1 MRDDRRVSARV
12 LIFTASIGAGHD
24 LPAEVL
30 ATSLRERGAT
40 AEVVDG
46 LRVGGPVARAIVG
59 GASSLETLP
68 GNIAFEAGYVIGTR
82 LKPMRRAGSKFI
94 EQVMGGRFET
104 YLRAHPADVIVSTYP
119 LTTELLGRMRQSGA
133 LATPVVSA
141 ITDLAA
147 LNYWAHP
154 GIDLHLITHPES
166 AAEVREIAGTR
177 TQIAAV
183 HGLTDLRFT
192 APPERSAARAEL
204 ELPARGSLVVVS
216 GGGWGVGDL
225 HGAIETALHYTADT
239 IVVLTG
245 NNERTRQRLQEQ
257 FGAEDRVQIWGFTD
271 KMVTLLAAADI
282 LIHSTAG
289 LTVLEALMCDCRVI
303 SYGWSRGHVRINNK
317 AYEELGLVAVARNR
331 SQLAHAIVAALN
343 APPSDAAIPDLPQA
357 ADLVLALAEPA
368 TTEARGASA
377 P

>member
-1 MRDDRRVSARV
+1 MPARA

-30 ATSLRERGAT
+30 AVALRERGAV

-46 LRVGGPVARAIVG
+46 LEVGGPVARAIVG
-59 GASSLETLP
+59 GASSLETKA
-68 GNIAFEAGYVIGTR
+68 GNYAFEAGYVLGTR
-82 LKPMRRAGSKFI
+82 LAPMRRAGSRI
-94 EQVMGGRFET
+94 IDRIMRRRFEAF
-104 YLRAHPADVIVSTYP
+104 LRSHPADVIVSTYP
-119 LTTELLGRMRQSGA
+119 ITTELLGRMRADGGLS
-133 LATPVVSA
+133 TPVVSA

-154 GIDLHLITHPES
+154 GVDLHLITHPES
-166 AAEVREIAGTR
+166 EPEVRAIAGPRTR
-177 TQIAAV
+177 IAAV

-192 APPERSAARAEL
+192 NPPDRLAARAEL

-245 NNERTRQRLQEQ
+245 NNERARERLQTAFGHEQ
-257 FGAEDRVQIWGFTD
+257 RVQVWGFTD
-271 KMVTLLAAADI
+271 QMVTLLAAADI

-289 LTVLEALMCDCRVI
+289 LTVLEAMMCDCRVI
-303 SYGWSRGHVRINNK
+303 SYGWARGHIRINNR
-317 AYEELGLVAVARNR
+317 AYERLGMVSVARNR
-331 SQLAHAIVAALN
+331 SQLAHALVAALT
-343 APPSDAAIPDLPQA
+343 APPSGAAIPELPAA
-357 ADLVLALAEPA
+357 ADLVLELAGDEPPS
-368 TTEARGASA
+368 AS
-377 P
+377 